1 MSVAN
6 EQPRRGLRKA
16 KLYTRIAVRFESI
29 FKPRNLCVFRMRK
42 IR

>member
-16 KLYTRIAVRFESI
+16 KLYTTDRRAVRVHF
-29 FKPRNLCVFRMRK
+29 
-42 IR
+42 